1 MISPLFRSV
10 EIYTMSDTESETD
23 RIVYVILSNVKG
35 LNTQSMKYPSL
46 MFLTFPF

>member
-1 MISPLFRSV
+1 MISPLCRSV

-23 RIVYVILSNVKG
+23 LREYVILSSAKG